1 MPSFGSTGN
10 VSGRSGINSG
20 PRSFMKMK
28 VNGIASSSSPVG
40 KWTGP
45 SSGSPDFGGS
55 SLDMAVAE
63 KTGPNFGGTL
73 FNSQKDKVKQ
83 QWLITG
89 VTRDSA
95 GATLGN
101 CTVHLFNTIND
112 IEIAEMVSDATGNYS
127 FTIDGNGQQR
137 YAVAYLAGS
146 PDVAGTTVNT
156 LIPVLT

>member
-1 MPSFGSTGN
+1 MPSFGSTGT
-10 VSGRSGINSG
+10 VSGRAGRNSG
-20 PRSFMKMK
+20 PSSFMKMK

-45 SSGSPDFGGS
+45 NSGSPDFGGS
-55 SLDMAVAE
+55 SIDMAVAQ

-95 GATLGN
+95 GVALGN
-101 CTVHLFNTIND
+101 CTVHLFNRNSD
-112 IEIAEMVSDATGNYS
+112 IEIAEMVSDASGNYS

>member
-1 MPSFGSTGN
+1 MPSFGASQS
-10 VSGRSGINSG
+10 VSGRAGINSG
-20 PRSFMKMK
+20 PSSFMKMK
-28 VNGIASSSSPVG
+28 VNGVASSQSPVG

-45 SSGSPDFGGS
+45 NSGSPDFGGS
-55 SLDMAVAE
+55 SIDMAVAE

-95 GATLGN
+95 GAVLGN
-101 CTVHLFNTIND
+101 CTVHLFNTID
-112 IEIAEMVSDATGNYS
+112 DAEIAQMNSDASGNYS